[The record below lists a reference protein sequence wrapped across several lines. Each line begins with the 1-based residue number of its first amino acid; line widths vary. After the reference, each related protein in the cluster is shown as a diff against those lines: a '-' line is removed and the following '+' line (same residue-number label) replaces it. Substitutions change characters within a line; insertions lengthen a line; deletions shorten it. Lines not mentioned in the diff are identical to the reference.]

1 MWPFQWSGRNEQQ
14 LQSGNTM
21 KKSFRW
27 RVFISFGLFI
37 ALFMMLVSGVIL
49 YISPPGRVAN
59 WTDWRLAGLTKT
71 GWRNQHLIFGFAFML
86 LSLFH
91 LFLVNWHAF
100 LCYLKTKTAE
110 GVRRPAELLAI
121 LLISS
126 FFGVGTYYGL
136 EPFSAIIQFGN
147 RISSSWESQEKRA
160 PVPHAEL
167 MTLTE
172 LSQQPGMG
180 GDPEALKVKLEKAG
194 LTVAS
199 SKETLAAIAEANG
212 MAAEHVYEMLAP
224 GENGRSKLS
233 GKGFGQRTLQ
243 QIADDAGVSATSLQL
258 ALRQKGIEAKI
269 DTPLKSIAEENG
281 IEMRELRQLLETMI
295 RR

>member
-1 MWPFQWSGRNEQQ
+1 
-14 LQSGNTM
+14 M

-27 RVFISFGLFI
+27 RLFISFGLVI

-59 WTDWRLAGLTKT
+59 WTDWRLIGLTKT
-71 GWRNQHLIFGFAFML
+71 GWRNQHLIFGFAFTL

-91 LFLVNWHAF
+91 LFLINWKAF

-110 GVRRPAELLAI
+110 GVRPPIELLAI
-121 LLISS
+121 LLFSS

-147 RISSSWESQEKRA
+147 RLSSSWEVQEKRA

-167 MTLTE
+167 MTLIE
-172 LSQQPGMG
+172 LSKQPGMG
-180 GDPEALKVKLEKAG
+180 GDPEALKAKLEKAG
-194 LTVAS
+194 LTLS
-199 SKETLAAIAEANG
+199 STKETLAAIAEANG
-212 MAAEHVYEMLAP
+212 MAAEKVYEMLAP
-224 GENGRSKLS
+224 GEDGRSVLS
-233 GKGFGQRTLQ
+233 GKGFGRRTLQ
-243 QIADDAGVSATSLQL
+243 QIADESGVSATSLQL
-258 ALRQKGIEAKI
+258 ALRQKGIEAKTG
-269 DTPLKSIAEENG
+269 TPLKTIAEENG
-281 IEMRELRQLLETMI
+281 MEMRELRQMLETMI

>member
-1 MWPFQWSGRNEQQ
+1 
-14 LQSGNTM
+14 M

-59 WTDWRLAGLTKT
+59 WTDWRLIGLTKT
-71 GWRNQHLIFGFAFML
+71 GWRNQHLIFGFAFTL

-91 LFLVNWHAF
+91 LFLVNWKAF

-110 GVRRPAELLAI
+110 GVRPPTELLAI
-121 LLISS
+121 LLFSS

-147 RISSSWESQEKRA
+147 RISSSWEVQEKRA
-160 PVPHAEL
+160 PIPHAEL

-180 GDPEALKVKLEKAG
+180 GDPEALKAKLEKAG
-194 LTVAS
+194 LIVAS

-212 MAAEHVYEMLAP
+212 MAAERVYEMLAP
-224 GENGRSKLS
+224 EEQGKSKLG
-233 GKGFGQRTLQ
+233 GKGFGRRTLQ
-243 QIADDAGVSATSLQL
+243 QIADESGVSATSLQL
-258 ALRQKGIEAKI
+258 ALRQKGIEAKT
-269 DTPLKSIAEENG
+269 DTPLKTIVEENN